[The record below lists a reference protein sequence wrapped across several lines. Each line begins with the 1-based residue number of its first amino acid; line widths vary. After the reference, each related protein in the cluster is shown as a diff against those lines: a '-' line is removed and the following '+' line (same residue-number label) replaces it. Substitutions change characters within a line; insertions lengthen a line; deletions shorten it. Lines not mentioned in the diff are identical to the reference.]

1 MEEQHFYKTESETK
15 RSRRLNVSNIC
26 IISEW
31 QLHPEKSSLVNRCI
45 SGPQRVLWV
54 EGGGAGSLRS
64 VFAVGQMQGW
74 DELVRVYA
82 QGG

>member
-1 MEEQHFYKTESETK
+1 MEKQHFYKKESETK

-45 SGPQRVLWV
+45 SGPQRVLWM
-54 EGGGAGSLRS
+54 GGQLEECVCCGSDAGM
-64 VFAVGQMQGW
+64 G
-74 DELVRVYA
+74 
-82 QGG
+82 